1 MSRLTDRLRLRL
13 ASLFRGDR
21 VDASLKGE
29 IELHLQEQIDENLA
43 AGMSPAEARAAAR
56 RSFGPVGVIEE
67 QCRDTRRVAFVEH
80 VAQDLRYTLRSLVRQ
95 PMLLIAAVVSIAVAV
110 GANTTIF
117 SLANELMFAMP
128 SARRPTQLVHI
139 QMGGGSHV
147 SHLQWRQLEQSGALG
162 GLTGFNVEVSVNWQ
176 GPDQSI
182 SLNPMVVAGN
192 FFDVI
197 GAPMSQGRGFTAAEA
212 LAERDPAVAVVSYGF
227 WQRRLGGDPN
237 VLGRTLTFSGQPFT
251 VLGVLADRARS
262 MAGFGLAP
270 EVYLPIGRAVMPDFD
285 STGNASGL
293 QLVGRLREGQSVAAG
308 RAAMAAAGTQLVS
321 TGPGKRKFGEIWL
334 FAPVGSTEQF
344 GNLATVGAF
353 FAVLLVVVGLILAI
367 ACANVAGLLLARA
380 TARSREMAVR
390 VALGAS
396 RRRLVQQLLTE
407 GFWISLLGTVGGLLL
422 MVVLINLISRVP
434 LPLPLP
440 LEIYPRFDIR
450 LISYSLALVVVAT
463 LLGALAPALQTTKR
477 SQVPALKQ
485 QEAHVAGRR
494 WTMRNVLVVG
504 QVAVALVLLVTGL
517 LFVRN
522 LARAQDVDPGFDTA
536 HTLLAQVG
544 FVQSKYTAASATAW
558 LEEAVERVRGL
569 HGVETAS
576 YAFGA
581 PLTLRSGMTTGYKLT
596 IDGAP
601 EGVQADY
608 QNNFVG
614 PDYFST
620 MGIGVVKGRE
630 FRSTDRRGTPV
641 VIAVNEE
648 FARRYMPNRDPI
660 GASIRLPGPTEAGY
674 LAEVVAVV
682 RNSKYRTL
690 GEEQRPAIY
699 EAFAQRVN
707 QLRIGH
713 VFVRTAEGSGPTT
726 QEIAKVLQSLDTS
739 ASVDVKPMRAAL
751 AFAFLPS
758 QVGAALLGALGALG
772 LALAMVGLFA
782 VVAYSVSRRTSE
794 IGIRVALGATRASV
808 LRLVL
813 RDAVVIACIGCAIG
827 LTAAWFI
834 TSPLSMFL
842 VSGLST
848 TDPMTFAGTA
858 ALLLIVSMAAAWLPA
873 RRAMRID
880 PVSALRAE

>member
-1 MSRLTDRLRLRL
+1 MLRLIDRLRHRL
-13 ASLFRGDR
+13 ASLFHGNR
-21 VDASLKGE
+21 VEASLKSE
-29 IELHLQEQIDENLA
+29 IELHLQEQVDENIA
-43 AGMSPAEARAAAR
+43 SGMSPADARRAALR
-56 RSFGPVGVIEE
+56 MFGPVGLIEE
-67 QCRDTRRVAFVEH
+67 QCRDTRRVAFFEH
-80 VAQDLRYTLRSLVRQ
+80 VAQDLRYTLRSLARQ
-95 PMLLIAAVVSIAVAV
+95 PMLLMAAVVSIAVAV

-128 SARRPTQLVHI
+128 SAERPNRLVHI

-147 SHLQWRQLEQSGALG
+147 SHLQWRQLEESGALG
-162 GLTGFNVEVSVNWQ
+162 ALTGFNVEVSVNWQ
-176 GPDQSI
+176 GPEQSI
-182 SLNPMVVAGN
+182 SLSPMVVAAN

-197 GAPMSQGRGFTAAEA
+197 GPPMSLGRGFTAAEA
-212 LAERDPAVAVVSYGF
+212 QAERDPAVAVVSHGF
-227 WQRRLGGDPN
+227 WQRRLGGDPD
-237 VLGRTLTFSGQPFT
+237 VLGRTLMFSGKPFA
-251 VLGVLADRARS
+251 VLGVLADGAKS

-285 STGNASGL
+285 ATGNSSGL
-293 QLVGRLREGQSVAAG
+293 QLVGRLGAGQSVAAG
-308 RAAMAAAGTQLVS
+308 RAAMAAAGKHLQS
-321 TGPGKRKFGEIWL
+321 TGPGKRAFGDIWL

-353 FAVLLVVVGLILAI
+353 FAVLLIVVGLILAI

-396 RRRLVQQLLTE
+396 RRRLVQQLVTE

-422 MVVLINLISRVP
+422 MALLVSLISRVP

-440 LEIYPRFDIR
+440 LEIHPRFDVR
-450 LISYSLALVVVAT
+450 LVSYSFALVLVAT
-463 LLGALAPALQTTKR
+463 LLGALAPALQATKR

-494 WTMRNVLVVG
+494 WTMRNLLVVG
-504 QVAVALVLLVTGL
+504 QVAIALVLLVTGL
-517 LFVRN
+517 LFLRN
-522 LARAQDVDPGFDTA
+522 LARAQDLDPGFDTA
-536 HTLLAQVG
+536 HTLVAQVG
-544 FVQSKYTAASATAW
+544 FVQSKYTPATGTDW
-558 LEEAVERVRGL
+558 LEAGVERVRGL
-569 HGVETAS
+569 PGVVEAS

-581 PLTLRSGMTTGYKLT
+581 PLTLRSGMTTGYKVT

-601 EGVQADY
+601 DGVQAEY

-614 PDYFST
+614 PGYFST

-630 FRSTDRRGTPV
+630 FHATDRRGAPP

-648 FARRYMPNRDPI
+648 FARRYIPNRDPI

-699 EAFAQRVN
+699 EVFAQRVN
-707 QLRIGH
+707 QLRVAH
-713 VFVRTAEGSGPTT
+713 VFVRTAEGVGPTT
-726 QEIAKVLQSLDTS
+726 QEVAKALQQLDPST
-739 ASVDVKPMRAAL
+739 AVDVKAMRSAL

-758 QVGAALLGALGALG
+758 QVGAALLGLLGALG
-772 LALAMVGLFA
+772 LTLAMVGLFA
-782 VVAYSVSRRTSE
+782 VVSYSVSRRTSE
-794 IGIRVALGATRASV
+794 IGIRVALGATRTAVMS
-808 LRLVL
+808 LVL
-813 RDAVVIACIGCAIG
+813 RDAIVIACVGCAIG

-842 VSGLST
+842 VSGLSV
-848 TDPMTFAGTA
+848 TDPMTFVGTT
-858 ALLLIVSMAAAWLPA
+858 ALLLLVSLAAAWGPA

-880 PVSALRAE
+880 PVTALRAE

>member
-1 MSRLTDRLRLRL
+1 MVRMLDKLRLRL
-13 ASLFRGDR
+13 ASLFRGR
-21 VDASLKGE
+21 QADASLKGE
-29 IELHLQEQIDENLA
+29 ILVHLQEQIDEFIA
-43 AGMSPAEARAAAR
+43 SGMSPAEARAAALR
-56 RSFGPVGVIEE
+56 AFGPVSLIEE
-67 QCRDTRRVAFVEH
+67 QCRDTRRTALIETVM
-80 VAQDLRYTLRSLVRQ
+80 QDLRYSLRSLVRQ

-117 SLANELMFAMP
+117 GLANELMFAMP
-128 SARRPTQLVHI
+128 SAQRPHQLVHI

-147 SHLQWRQLEQSGALG
+147 SHRQWRQLEESGALG
-162 GLTGFNVEVSVNWQ
+162 GLTGFNIEVSVNWQ
-176 GPDQSI
+176 GPEQSI
-182 SLNPMVVAGN
+182 SLNPMVVAAN
-192 FFDVI
+192 FFDVV
-197 GAPMSQGRGFTAAEA
+197 GPPMSLGRGFIATEA
-212 LAERDPAVAVVSYGF
+212 QAERDPAVAVISYGF
-227 WQRRLGGDPN
+227 WQRRLGSDPN
-237 VLGRTLTFSGQPFT
+237 VLGRTLMFSGQPFT
-251 VLGVLADRARS
+251 VLGVVADRARS

-285 STGNASGL
+285 TTGNAAGL
-293 QLVGRLREGQSVAAG
+293 QLVGRLRDGQSVAAG
-308 RAAMAAAGTQLVS
+308 RAAMAAAGKHLES

-353 FAVLLVVVGLILAI
+353 FAVLLIVVGLILAI

-407 GFWISLLGTVGGLLL
+407 GFWVSLLGTVGGLLL
-422 MVVLINLISRVP
+422 MILLMGLISRVP

-440 LEIYPRFDIR
+440 LEIHPRLDFR

-463 LLGALAPALQTTKR
+463 FLGALAPALQATKR

-494 WTMRNVLVVG
+494 WTMRNLLVVG

-517 LFVRN
+517 LFLRN
-522 LARAQDVDPGFDTA
+522 LARAQDLDPGFDTA
-536 HTLLAQVG
+536 HTLVAQIG
-544 FVQSKYTAASATAW
+544 FVQSKYTPATGTDW
-558 LEEAVERVRGL
+558 LEAAAERVRGL
-569 HGVETAS
+569 PGVAAAS

-596 IDGAP
+596 IDDAP
-601 EGVQADY
+601 EGVQAEY

-614 PDYFST
+614 PGYFST

-630 FRSTDRRGTPV
+630 FRATDRRGAPP

-648 FARRYMPNRDPI
+648 FARRYIPNRDPI
-660 GASIRLPGPTEAGY
+660 GASIRLPGPTDAGN

-699 EAFAQRVN
+699 EVFAQRVN

-713 VFVRTAEGSGPTT
+713 VFVRTTEGNGPTT
-726 QEIAKVLQSLDTS
+726 QEVAKVLQELDTS
-739 ASVDVKPMRAAL
+739 ASIDVKSMRSAL

-758 QVGAALLGALGALG
+758 QVGAAL
-772 LALAMVGLFA
+772 
-782 VVAYSVSRRTSE
+782 
-794 IGIRVALGATRASV
+794 
-808 LRLVL
+808 
-813 RDAVVIACIGCAIG
+813 
-827 LTAAWFI
+827 
-834 TSPLSMFL
+834 
-842 VSGLST
+842 
-848 TDPMTFAGTA
+848 
-858 ALLLIVSMAAAWLPA
+858 
-873 RRAMRID
+873 
-880 PVSALRAE
+880 